1 VGEVD
6 SYDILTKVY
15 VLSYSKRLTPCL
27 CIRDITKEDQEQ
39 SLTSLATASY
49 LAYKREVDYKGLNEV
64 VTLVIY
70 HQSRMQGVSIGK
82 QCISTTLTH
91 GWPLNPIN

>member
-1 VGEVD
+1 M
-6 SYDILTKVY
+6 IFLLQVY

-49 LAYKREVDYKGLNEV
+49 LAYKWEVDYKGLNKA
-64 VTLVIY
+64 VTDPECRVY
-70 HQSRMQGVSIGK
+70 
-82 QCISTTLTH
+82 
-91 GWPLNPIN
+91 P